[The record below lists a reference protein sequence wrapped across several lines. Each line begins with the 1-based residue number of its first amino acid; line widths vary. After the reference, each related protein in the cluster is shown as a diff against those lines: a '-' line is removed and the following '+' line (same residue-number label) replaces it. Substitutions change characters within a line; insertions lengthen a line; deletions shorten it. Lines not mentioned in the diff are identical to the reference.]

1 MGTGKFTLYRG
12 THRKA
17 GLLFVFLLF
26 IGFVTGML
34 MKHLSHDNVC
44 VVEPRLLGRFVVTP
58 ESVQFVNV
66 PTRDPI
72 LASHHGVKRC
82 G

>member
-17 GLLFVFLLF
+17 GLLFVVLLL
-26 IGFVTGML
+26 IGGAFGML
-34 MKHLSHDNVC
+34 LKHVSHASIC
-44 VVEPRLLGRFVVTP
+44 AVEPRLLGRFVVTP
-58 ESVQFVNV
+58 ESVQFVKV